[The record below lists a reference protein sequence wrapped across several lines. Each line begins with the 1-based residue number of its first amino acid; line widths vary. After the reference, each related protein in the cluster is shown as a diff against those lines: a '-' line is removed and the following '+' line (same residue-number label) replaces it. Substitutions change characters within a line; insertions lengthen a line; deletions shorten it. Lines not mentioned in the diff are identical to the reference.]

1 MKALHLTRTLPGM
14 VNSMQVKPANSEGKA
29 EERKLFVGMIPKS
42 YDEDDLTPMFTPFGT
57 IEELNI
63 LKSADGKSKG

>member
-1 MKALHLTRTLPGM
+1 MSSHL
-14 VNSMQVKPANSEGKA
+14 A

-42 YDEDDLTPMFTPFGT
+42 YVEEDLTPMFAPFGT

-63 LKSADGKSKG
+63 LKSADGKSKGTCVSCQCFLTHIRR